1 VESENPA
8 EGEVTVS
15 YHDELEPHLTV
26 KYTHIKPFVAAEW
39 PSPHAHPEEFYADI
53 LNSAQKVLADFG
65 ILDFKQG

>member
-8 EGEVTVS
+8 AGEVTVS

-26 KYTHIKPFVAAEW
+26 KYKDIKPFVAAEW
-39 PSPHAHPEEFYADI
+39 PAPHAHPEDFYRDM
-53 LNSAQKVLADFG
+53 LTSAQKVLADFG